1 MPLCKVA
8 YELLSA
14 EVNLDNVQALRG
26 SRRACQGTAQEL
38 SEALSVWV
46 RGRETKLIIQ
56 NVGQVGGKGRGDTG
70 VWCVSPS
77 LGRLGWLVFLIWK
90 VEGVHLQADSCCHML
105 VIMARQPTLGNPS
118 WNYYC
123 LLTSPFCF
131 RDEFVSVHAVA
142 SLMVA
147 TLFVPAS
154 KEGSACVRLIDAAF
168 LVCLT
173 SACSSSC
180 FSGSFGNLSCYRLP

>member
-1 MPLCKVA
+1 M
-8 YELLSA
+8 YRLSG
-14 EVNLDNVQALRG
+14 VPG
-26 SRRACQGTAQEL
+26 GPCQGTAQD
-38 SEALSVWV
+38 LSVWV

-105 VIMARQPTLGNPS
+105 VIMARRPTLGYPS

-123 LLTSPFCF
+123 LLPSPFCF

-142 SLMVA
+142 SLMVT
-147 TLFVPAS
+147 TLYLIQKRAVLAS
-154 KEGSACVRLIDAAF
+154 LSLMLLSWFA
-168 LVCLT
+168 LT